1 MNKLSTLLLVVTCGA
16 FVNSAGATWRNMPN
30 WKNIDCVRCAES
42 MTSRCITAEHCMAE
56 FPSWTLKRA
65 DPENPQ
71 PWDCVPVPERW
82 ETQVGNPCNS
92 RGFLEGKMMAR
103 EERQKKKR
111 KKMMKKAREERQK
124 NKRRLMMDLDDLT
137 IMSAGE
143 DTFGEPNPSIPR
155 SEYERDGRVS
165 KRCAS
170 VRCTADTCRFGRV
183 FKSPRDCCGRC
194 KLPPKDHPA
203 WRKFQHRNKCKK
215 IRCTQDTCRYG
226 RVYKNRNDCCGSCR
240 PSPRPLDNCMNVQCL
255 AIACSPGWIK
265 RKRNMNDCCGYCSP
279 VFPTRTVTTM
289 PFYDYFKDGHRRY
302 GKLVDKFTV
311 PTQGV

>member
-56 FPSWTLKRA
+56 FPAWALKRA

-82 ETQVGNPCNS
+82 ETQVGNPCNT
-92 RGFLEGKMMAR
+92 RGFLKRKMMDR
-103 EERQKKKR
+103 EERQKKRK
-111 KKMMKKAREERQK
+111 KKMMAREERQK

-240 PSPRPLDNCMNVQCL
+240 PSP
-255 AIACSPGWIK
+255 
-265 RKRNMNDCCGYCSP
+265 
-279 VFPTRTVTTM
+279 PTRTVTTM

>member
-56 FPSWTLKRA
+56 FPSWALKRA

-82 ETQVGNPCNS
+82 ETQVGNPCNT

-103 EERQKKKR
+103 EERQKKRK
-111 KKMMKKAREERQK
+111 KKMMAREERQK

-215 IRCTQDTCRYG
+215 IRCTQDPCRYG

-240 PSPRPLDNCMNVQCL
+240 PSP
-255 AIACSPGWIK
+255 
-265 RKRNMNDCCGYCSP
+265 
-279 VFPTRTVTTM
+279 PTRTVTTM